1 MRFIRFL
8 AQLISSV
15 FHPLLIPTYG
25 FAVYLFGNRYLF
37 SAYALPQKGFEL
49 LKVFLL
55 TAFFPAF
62 AIALMAAL
70 KFIEHTN
77 LRRREDRILPY
88 IATGFFYIWA
98 YVVYRKTNEPAV
110 YQAVLLGAC
119 ISVFAG
125 LMINSLWGKVSM
137 HTNAAAA
144 LATTVMFLVPMV
156 SDNIIGVFYIAV
168 LGAGL
173 VGSSRLA
180 LQAHTGREV
189 LAGYALGYLSTWAG
203 FKIILG

>member
-1 MRFIRFL
+1 MIIFSFL
-8 AQLISSV
+8 ARFFSTV

-25 FAVYLFGNRYLF
+25 FAIYLFGNRYLF

-49 LKVFLL
+49 FRVLLL

-62 AIALMAAL
+62 SIVLMAAL

-98 YVVYRKTNEPAV
+98 YVVYQRTQEPAV
-110 YQAVLLGAC
+110 FQAILLGAC
-119 ISVFAG
+119 ISVFVG
-125 LMINSLWGKVSM
+125 LLVNSLWGKVSM
-137 HTNAAAA
+137 HTSGVGA
-144 LATTVMFLVPMV
+144 LATTAMFLVPMV
-156 SDNIIGVFYIAV
+156 SDNITWVFYTVV
-168 LGAGL
+168 LAAGL

-180 LQAHTGREV
+180 LKAHTGKEV
-189 LAGYALGYLSTWAG
+189 LAGYFVGYLSAYAG
-203 FKIILG
+203 FAIALR

>member
-156 SDNIIGVFYIAV
+156 SVITMAFGI
-168 LGAGL
+168 
-173 VGSSRLA
+173 
-180 LQAHTGREV
+180 
-189 LAGYALGYLSTWAG
+189 
-203 FKIILG
+203 